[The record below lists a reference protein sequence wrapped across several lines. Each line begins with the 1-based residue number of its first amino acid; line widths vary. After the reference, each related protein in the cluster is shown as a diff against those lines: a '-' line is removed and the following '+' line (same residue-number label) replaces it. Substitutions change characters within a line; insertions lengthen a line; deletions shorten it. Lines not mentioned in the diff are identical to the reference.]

1 VKLTTL
7 STTSK
12 NNVMVMQLVMI
23 KQCISE
29 HEVKS
34 LQKYAKVTIKKKQ
47 TIYWKECIYSEA
59 RQGF

>member
-1 VKLTTL
+1 
-7 STTSK
+7 
-12 NNVMVMQLVMI
+12 MVMQLVMI